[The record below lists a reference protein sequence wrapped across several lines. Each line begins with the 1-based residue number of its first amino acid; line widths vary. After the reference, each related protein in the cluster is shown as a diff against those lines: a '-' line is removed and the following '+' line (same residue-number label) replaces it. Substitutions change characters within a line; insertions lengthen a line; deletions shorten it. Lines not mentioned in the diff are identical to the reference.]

1 MQPDP
6 AAGFDSGRL
15 HMALSEAFAAEH
27 DWVSV
32 EESVQVGGRGGG
44 GGDSTAGH
52 VGRTLHM
59 QPAKSIYPRVHGV
72 RAAAPTMSSSAVAV
86 WLW

>member
-32 EESVQVGGRGGG
+32 EDSVQVGGRGGG
-44 GGDSTAGH
+44 GETPQQA
-52 VGRTLHM
+52 M
-59 QPAKSIYPRVHGV
+59 
-72 RAAAPTMSSSAVAV
+72 
-86 WLW
+86 